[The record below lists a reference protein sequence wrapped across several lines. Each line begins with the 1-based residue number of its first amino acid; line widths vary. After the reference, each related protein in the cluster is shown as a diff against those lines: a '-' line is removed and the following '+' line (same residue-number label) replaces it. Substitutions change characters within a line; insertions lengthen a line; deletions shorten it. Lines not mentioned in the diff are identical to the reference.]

1 MKKLIASCFTEIFFL
16 SLFFFFWKL
25 RHRFTADSK
34 QRYVKLLVQDITTQF
49 RLFSSPSTSLFI
61 LIQDFNKGDNP
72 GDSWNDQIFCVPLLC
87 SSDRFPLAGTHF
99 RTGDSSVVYIFY
111 GLWALSSTE
120 VRLGVIVFPLC
131 EVSGGE
137 NWKIQQKFCA
147 QPRHAP
153 LSLCGGDRTVGMGG
167 ENNSRRTRYLWDLSL
182 PHVASKSWNMYILL
196 TRVSLDWK
204 KQF

>member
-1 MKKLIASCFTEIFFL
+1 M
-16 SLFFFFWKL
+16 
-25 RHRFTADSK
+25 
-34 QRYVKLLVQDITTQF
+34 QDITTQF
-49 RLFSSPSTSLFI
+49 RLFSSPSTPLFV
-61 LIQDFNKGDNP
+61 LIHGFNKGDNP
-72 GDSWNDQIFCVPLLC
+72 GTLELTKF
-87 SSDRFPLAGTHF
+87 SSYRSSHGSNDRFPLAGTHF
-99 RTGDSSVVYIFY
+99 PTGNSSVVYIFY

>member
-1 MKKLIASCFTEIFFL
+1 M
-16 SLFFFFWKL
+16 
-25 RHRFTADSK
+25 
-34 QRYVKLLVQDITTQF
+34 VQDITTQF

-61 LIQDFNKGDNP
+61 LIQGFNKGDNP
-72 GDSWNDQIFCVPLLC
+72 GDSWNDQIFYVPLLC
-87 SSDRFPLAGTHF
+87 SNDRFPLAGTHF
-99 RTGDSSVVYIFY
+99 LTGDSSVVYIFY